1 MIRAILAI
9 LFAIVFLILSLP
21 IYAVTAL
28 FRKKHPEAIDRFSQ
42 KLVCWALRVVSAI
55 CCVHLEVRGQ
65 ENLKKDQAVLYIGN
79 HASIFDVI
87 LVYPL
92 LPGLT
97 GFLAKKELDHV
108 PILNLWLRR
117 INGLFLDRNDPKQG
131 LQTILTAIDYVKK
144 GISIFIFPEGTR
156 TKDGKLGEFKAGSF
170 KVATRTKCPIIPVA
184 IENTADIIR
193 KHMPF
198 VHTTHVIITFGKPI
212 LVEKLNPEE
221 KKHIGPYVQK
231 IVAGMLKQEVGE
243 KVEKTE

>member
-21 IYAVTAL
+21 VYGVTAL
-28 FRKKHPEAIDRFSQ
+28 LRKKHPEAIDRFSQ
-42 KLVCWALRVVSAI
+42 KFICWALRVIAAI

-65 ENLKKDQAVLYIGN
+65 ENLKKGQAVLYIGN

-97 GFLAKKELDHV
+97 GFLAKKELNHV

-117 INGLFLDRNDPKQG
+117 INGLFLDRTDPKQG

-184 IENTADIIR
+184 IENTADIVR

-198 VHTTHVIITFGKPI
+198 VHTTHVIITFGKSI
-212 LVEKLNPEE
+212 LVEELAPEE
-221 KKHIGPYVQK
+221 KKHIGPYVQN
-231 IVAGMLKQEVGE
+231 IVAKMLNQEIEE
-243 KVEKTE
+243 KVEKPE